1 MADLAALQKVV
12 ERYEKYWP
20 RKIMMLFGAPGC
32 GKGTQGPKIVETLG
46 IPQLSTGDML
56 REAVAAGT
64 EVGLKAKEVM
74 ASGGLVSDEIVI
86 GIIADRIKQPDCVTG
101 FILDGFPRTLE
112 QAKALDALL
121 AKSGE
126 AVSLILEF
134 GVDPAILE
142 ERICGRWMH
151 KASGR
156 SYHVKFSPPKSMQ
169 LADGKP
175 VPDSMKDDETGEALY
190 QRADDTAEALVASLE
205 GYHTQ
210 TVPILDHYQDKG
222 IVKKIDAGKEINDV
236 WAEELLRCHG
246 HVPPG
251 ESRWMNRAVAW
262 QRREAELAGLVA
274 WESEGVAVTCSVTIL
289 RAPIFFARLWGW
301 VRHRLTPTMR
311 RAESGTGERKVRIL
325 GEDFEQGLR
334 EHSGLERKALPSFL
348 GGEPRAHQVDQH
360 SAEKCVV
367 PSAILQERLSCDECR
382 RFGLSFGPMS
392 FNEELFDRLDTWLL
406 KAADAVKPQFPHV
419 FEFHEPGTS
428 SALDMVTELPQFQKT
443 ASNSDADSNIMAPMS
458 PGSQVDEALR
468 IESTRMQEQRPS
480 AHLTRLGRLLQ
491 RGCRAAAVAI
501 TNAPVF
507 NVIVAL
513 VIVSNSVF
521 LGIQL
526 QVGATQD
533 SREGPAAEHGDA
545 VVFLVGHMI
554 YAVLFTAEM
563 LLRLFATGVRTYL
576 IGKEWYWNWLDL
588 LVVIPAWIELMADL
602 MQTGGGVSSGASN
615 LRILRVL
622 RITRMLQVIR
632 SVRLIRV
639 IHAFRELIFSILD
652 TTRQL
657 VWAMILLVLII
668 YSFSILF
675 TGAVLQN
682 EHTFKE
688 VPLGELKWEE
698 ALFFFGGIFDSY
710 NTTCLAGFDWVEAA
724 DALKPLGDFWVQL
737 FHLYVAFCS
746 FAVLNVIT
754 GVFVNSAIKT
764 REKDHETVMLHVQKF
779 KDLASNVWQKM
790 DTRGDG
796 KITITEFEQMFD
808 DPDMQAFFESIEIN
822 AVDAWTLFD
831 SLDMDGDHLISYEDG
846 LEFVQRCTQL
856 HGNARSV
863 DLFALKQLNGKASG
877 FYVCLLVPLYASE
890 TSEIGN

>member
-1 MADLAALQKVV
+1 MEVTEFAAAMELEAQIQ
-12 ERYEKYWP
+12 R
-20 RKIMMLFGAPGC
+20 IHSTLL
-32 GKGTQGPKIVETLG
+32 TQN
-46 IPQLSTGDML
+46 Q
-56 REAVAAGT
+56 
-64 EVGLKAKEVM
+64 
-74 ASGGLVSDEIVI
+74 
-86 GIIADRIKQPDCVTG
+86 
-101 FILDGFPRTLE
+101 
-112 QAKALDALL
+112 
-121 AKSGE
+121 
-126 AVSLILEF
+126 
-134 GVDPAILE
+134 
-142 ERICGRWMH
+142 
-151 KASGR
+151 
-156 SYHVKFSPPKSMQ
+156 
-169 LADGKP
+169 
-175 VPDSMKDDETGEALY
+175 
-190 QRADDTAEALVASLE
+190 
-205 GYHTQ
+205 
-210 TVPILDHYQDKG
+210 
-222 IVKKIDAGKEINDV
+222 
-236 WAEELLRCHG
+236 
-246 HVPPG
+246 
-251 ESRWMNRAVAW
+251 
-262 QRREAELAGLVA
+262 
-274 WESEGVAVTCSVTIL
+274 
-289 RAPIFFARLWGW
+289 
-301 VRHRLTPTMR
+301 
-311 RAESGTGERKVRIL
+311 
-325 GEDFEQGLR
+325 
-334 EHSGLERKALPSFL
+334 
-348 GGEPRAHQVDQH
+348 
-360 SAEKCVV
+360 
-367 PSAILQERLSCDECR
+367 
-382 RFGLSFGPMS
+382 
-392 FNEELFDRLDTWLL
+392 ELFDRLDTWLL

-458 PGSQVDEALR
+458 PGSQVVTESREVSDLQHSLSKRSFTRRNMTVGLDEYEEAKDEALR

-491 RGCRAAAVAI
+491 RGRAAAVAI

-675 TGAVLQN
+675 TDAVLQN

-710 NTTCLAGFDWVEAA
+710 NTLFRTCLAGFDWVEAA

-831 SLDMDGDHLISYEDG
+831 SLDMDGDHLISYE
-846 LEFVQRCTQL
+846 EFVQRCTQL

-863 DLFALKQLNGKASG
+863 DLFALKQLNGKVWDELKTLTESQQQTNVYIKYLMQHVVGRADHDPM
-877 FYVCLLVPLYASE
+877 VAVVA
-890 TSEIGN
+890 